1 MCGGEE
7 GERGRISR
15 MKDPELEGTRRDGYM
30 LTAELSFVD
39 IRSHERF
46 TVICGV
52 QARERKLGTPCQ
64 RRGDGDGDG
73 EGADEFDR
81 P

>member
-30 LTAELSFVD
+30 LTAELSFVG

-52 QARERKLGTPCQ
+52 QVREEIRNTMSKT
-64 RRGDGDGDG
+64 RRW
-73 EGADEFDR
+73 R
-81 P
+81 RRRRRC

>member
-15 MKDPELEGTRRDGYM
+15 TKDPELEGTRRDGYM

-39 IRSHERF
+39 IRSARALYSDLRCSSEREEIRN
-46 TVICGV
+46 TMSKT
-52 QARERKLGTPCQ
+52 RRWRRR
-64 RRGDGDGDG
+64 RRG
-73 EGADEFDR
+73 R
-81 P
+81 